1 MEEFRSVFGKKK
13 QKKYNEIGKEESD
26 LYNSVREERAQRRKS
41 GGFKR
46 FLMYSALIC
55 AVGYG
60 TLKTGLLTTEDIK
73 GAYQSVKSFV
83 TGEETPSPKKAI
95 VVDYKT
101 IDHKIDGGN

>member
-1 MEEFRSVFGKKK
+1 MEEFRSVFGKKR
-13 QKKYNEIGKEESD
+13 QERYNAIGKEEGD
-26 LYNSVREERAQRRKS
+26 LYSSIRKERAQKRKS

-60 TLKTGLLTTEDIK
+60 TLKTGLVTTEDVK

-83 TGEETPSPKKAI
+83 TGEETPSPKKEM

-101 IDHKIDGGN
+101 IDNKIDGGN